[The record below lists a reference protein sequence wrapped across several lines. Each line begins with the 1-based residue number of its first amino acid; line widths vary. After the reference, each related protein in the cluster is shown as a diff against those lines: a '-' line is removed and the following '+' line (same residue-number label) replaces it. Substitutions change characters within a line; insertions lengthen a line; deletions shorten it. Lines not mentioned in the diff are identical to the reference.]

1 MGLMANR
8 RGLNRIEKKGT
19 SLNGFSAEALVV
31 PLHIVKIMS
40 QYSWVDCIFAMG
52 SVKLVSLEFNFNR
65 AK

>member
-52 SVKLVSLEFNFNR
+52 I
-65 AK
+65 